1 MRTAVPVHDGNAMC
15 PIDSPVLL
23 SPNTVEALAV
33 VHAWGGAFNERDID
47 RMLALSAPD
56 IRLADGDRINQGHD
70 AVRRLLHLQSY
81 GVAQQIRP
89 RRYIG
94 RAPTVAVEAAFELRW
109 VEGGALAET
118 VERVGVFDVRDG
130 RVAQVCLQPDLETAF
145 RVAGWPP
152 AHVGSTRELPTP
164 QAPQRVP
171 RSC

>member
-1 MRTAVPVHDGNAMC
+1 MRTAVLVRDGHAMC

-23 SPNTVEALAV
+23 PPNTVEALAAV
-33 VHAWGGAFNERDID
+33 QAWGGAFNERDID

-56 IRLADGDRINQGHD
+56 IRLADGDRIDQGHD

-81 GVAQQIRP
+81 GVAQHIRP
-89 RRYIG
+89 RRYIA
-94 RAPTVAVEAAFELRW
+94 RAATVAVEAAVELGW
-109 VEGGALAET
+109 VESGALADT

-145 RVAGWPP
+145 EVAGWPP
-152 AHVGSTRELPTP
+152 AHARSARELPTS
-164 QAPQRVP
+164 QAPQGAT